1 MVRENTELQLSI
13 FSLLFSN
20 SGNAYDAYQGSLD
33 SNSNT
38 HISENVKEPEK
49 EQC

>member
-1 MVRENTELQLSI
+1 MTEK
-13 FSLLFSN
+13 LFEEIYN
-20 SGNAYDAYQGSLD
+20 SCNSSENAYDTCQGSLD
-33 SNSNT
+33 SNGNS